1 MTSGLSASD
10 PVADVSEKHFHLDCG
25 HVACCYV
32 PRVDLLALI
41 VLASPFGILAG
52 LATFPWRRSEARR
65 GWAFLLALLIPPLA
79 CLATGFVF
87 LAPAGY
93 RDMPQIAEA
102 SLHVCVAASVVF
114 GVYLVAFR
122 LKRMRFSASM
132 FALAG
137 FAGTLTAQLVATM
150 WVTANYI

>member
-1 MTSGLSASD
+1 
-10 PVADVSEKHFHLDCG
+10 
-25 HVACCYV
+25 
-32 PRVDLLALI
+32 
-41 VLASPFGILAG
+41 
-52 LATFPWRRSEARR
+52 
-65 GWAFLLALLIPPLA
+65 
-79 CLATGFVF
+79 
-87 LAPAGY
+87 
-93 RDMPQIAEA
+93 MPQIAEA